1 MEIAQGFLGGY
12 LAVTYVPYVTVFEVS
27 KVSMCLIISLFFFFP
42 LNIIYLGKSSG
53 ILNHVLKALQNTMV
67 FGSNVFC

>member
-27 KVSMCLIISLFFFFP
+27 MCLIISLFFFFFFSP
-42 LNIIYLGKSSG
+42 LGKRSG
-53 ILNHVLKALQNTMV
+53 VLNHVVKALKIQ
-67 FGSNVFC
+67 